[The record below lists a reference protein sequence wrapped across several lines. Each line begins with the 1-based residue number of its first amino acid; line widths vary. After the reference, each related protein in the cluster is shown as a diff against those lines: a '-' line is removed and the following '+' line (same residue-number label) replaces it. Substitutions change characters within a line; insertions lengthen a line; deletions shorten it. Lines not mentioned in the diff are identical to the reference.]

1 MFDDGYTRRLANS
14 ARLLG
19 LTIRCPDCETATIA
33 STGDALYDTH
43 SKRWCVGFYCHDC
56 RTQVPAFHPDWES
69 VFIVTIVERRSPRSI
84 RTGSSGSRRL
94 SKRSIRRACR
104 PRSGIEGRRF
114 RSVDATT
121 GALRSRVAAM
131 IRGTG

>member
-56 RTQVPAFHPDWES
+56 RTKVPAFHLDWEQ
-69 VFIVTIVERRSPRSI
+69 R
-84 RTGSSGSRRL
+84 
-94 SKRSIRRACR
+94 
-104 PRSGIEGRRF
+104 IEEA
-114 RSVDATT
+114 V
-121 GALRSRVAAM
+121 GALDPASLPPA
-131 IRGTG
+131 IGY